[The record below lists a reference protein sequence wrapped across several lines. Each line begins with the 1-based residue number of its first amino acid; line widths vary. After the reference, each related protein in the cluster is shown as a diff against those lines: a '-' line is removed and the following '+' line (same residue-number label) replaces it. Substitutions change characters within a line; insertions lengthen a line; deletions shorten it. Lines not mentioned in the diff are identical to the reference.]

1 MKPFHFSLQAVRTL
15 RQRQEQ
21 LALERFTAA
30 VQNREKAVNRLNSVT
45 QQLHAGWSELKAL
58 LLQGATAFRIAQ
70 IQAYCDSVTTRKK
83 ECEVFVNAAHR
94 AMDVAWQTLLTTKQQ
109 LDVVVK
115 YYENQRRQYERKVD
129 REEQK
134 ALDDMANR
142 RATKATAGM
151 VSVETKWN

>member
-21 LALERFTAA
+21 MALERFTAA
-30 VQNREKAVNRLNSVT
+30 VQNREKAVDRLNSAT
-45 QQLHAGWSELKAL
+45 QQLHAGWSELKARL
-58 LLQGATAFRIAQ
+58 PQGATALQIAQ
-70 IQAYCDSVTTRKK
+70 IQGYCDSVTARKK
-83 ECEVFVNAAHR
+83 ECEVYVRAAHR
-94 AMDVAWQTLLTTKQQ
+94 AVDVAWQNLLSAKQQ
-109 LDVVVK
+109 LEVVVK
-115 YYENQRRQYERKVD
+115 YYEDQKRRYGRELD

-151 VSVETKWN
+151 VSVETRWN

>member
-15 RQRQEQ
+15 RRRHEQ
-21 LALERFTAA
+21 VALERFTAA
-30 VQNREKAVNRLNSVT
+30 VQNREKAVNRLRSVT
-45 QQLHAGWSELKAL
+45 QQLHAGWRELKARL
-58 LLQGATAFRIAQ
+58 PNGGTALQIAQ
-70 IQAYCDSVTTRKK
+70 IQAYCDSVTARKK
-83 ECEVFVNAAHR
+83 ECEVYVNAAHR
-94 AMDVAWQTLLTTKQQ
+94 AVDDAWQDLLAAKQQ

-115 YYENQRRQYERKVD
+115 YYENQRRLYQRELD

-151 VSVETKWN
+151 VNVETAWN